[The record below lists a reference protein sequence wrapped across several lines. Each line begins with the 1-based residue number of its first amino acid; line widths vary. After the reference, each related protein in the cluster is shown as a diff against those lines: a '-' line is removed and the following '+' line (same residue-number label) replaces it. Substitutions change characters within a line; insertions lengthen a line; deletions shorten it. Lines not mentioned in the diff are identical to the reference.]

1 MSSTIRYASLQ
12 APAWLG
18 EIHVA
23 SGPKG
28 IVAITMGSPLPPFLK
43 YVKRLTGSEPHYDPE
58 ALRPI
63 LDRFQAYIDG
73 DFETIHKLPV
83 DWSLMTPFQRVVLE
97 ETLRIPAGSVATYGE
112 IAKRIGKPKAARAV
126 GQALHN
132 NPMPMVIPC
141 HRVIASD
148 GRLYGPSST
157 RNTDR
162 KRATLQHEG
171 YLLMS

>member
-1 MSSTIRYASLQ
+1 MSSIIHYATLN
-12 APAWLG
+12 APSWIG
-18 EIHVA
+18 DIHVA
-23 SGPKG
+23 SGSKG
-28 IVAITMGSPLPPFLK
+28 VVAVTMGSSLPPFLQ
-43 YVKRLTGSEPHYDPE
+43 YVKRLTGHDAQHDPE

-73 DFETIHKLPV
+73 DFEAIHKLPV
-83 DWSLMTPFQRVVLE
+83 DWSLMTPFQRLVLE
-97 ETLRIPAGSVATYGE
+97 ETLRIPAGKVATYGE

-157 RNTDR
+157 RSTDR

-171 YLLMS
+171 YLLMN

>member
-1 MSSTIRYASLQ
+1 MSSIIRYATLH
-12 APAWLG
+12 APSWLG
-18 EIHVA
+18 DIHVA

-28 IVAITMGSPLPPFLK
+28 IVAVTMGAALPPFLK
-43 YVKRLTGSEPHYDPE
+43 YVQHLTGSEPQHDPE
-58 ALRPI
+58 TLRPI

-73 DFETIHKLPV
+73 DFTGIHKLPV
-83 DWSLMTPFQRVVLE
+83 DWSLMTPFQRLVLE
-97 ETLRIPAGSVATYGE
+97 ETLRIPAGRVATYGE

-171 YLLMS
+171 YLLMN